1 MLPQKVPRDRIGRCP
16 MPRHPRQKRSERTT
30 GNGRFETSVPGQRA
44 NAQVTP
50 VLAHII
56 ECLDAIDVDQA
67 GGTGEAKIHRRHETL
82 SASKDLS
89 FLTVRGEEIER
100 VVNAAG
106 RKISERDG
114 FHRRKR
120 KSNRVPFVAYFRSL
134 ENSGSGLW

>member
-1 MLPQKVPRDRIGRCP
+1 
-16 MPRHPRQKRSERTT
+16 
-30 GNGRFETSVPGQRA
+30 
-44 NAQVTP
+44 
-50 VLAHII
+50 LAHII

-106 RKISERDG
+106 RKISKRGG
-114 FHRRKR
+114 FHQRPAAPKRHLLLTLNDLADKSSIGTKTSGCERR
-120 KSNRVPFVAYFRSL
+120 VCPAHRSL